1 MLSLFLR
8 QFLTLIHRNMS
19 VQNLKI
25 EDFTYSLPDGRI
37 ARYPLAERDASK
49 LLTYRNGTI
58 NTSSYSQIAQ
68 QIDENALVLF
78 NNTRVIPARLTFY
91 RASGAAIEIFCL
103 EPIGD
108 IATEMTRQGSSVW
121 QCLVGNAKKWKTNE
135 TLTLTGN
142 DFKIEA
148 DLIARGQGSFEVA
161 FRWTPPQYNFAEV
174 LSAVGALPLP
184 PYLNRNAEVGD
195 RERYQTIYAQFDG
208 SVAAPTAGLHFTE
221 GVFESFKSKNI
232 TTDYVTLHV
241 GAGTFK
247 PVKSETIGEHAMHAE
262 YFDVSKN
269 VIQKIRQNIDNQLV
283 AVGTTTL
290 RTLESL
296 FLIGVKLVEN
306 PHLNPENWHIQQWDA
321 YADCVAST
329 TRVQAF
335 DALLDALEK
344 HNLTRVVAK
353 TQLLIAPPYRIKT
366 IDALVTNF
374 HQPQSTL
381 LLLVAAL
388 VGDDWRRIYDYA
400 LTNDFRF
407 LSYGDG
413 SILFKK

>member
-1 MLSLFLR
+1 
-8 QFLTLIHRNMS
+8 MS

-25 EDFTYSLPDGRI
+25 EDFTYSLPDERI

-49 LLTYRNGTI
+49 LLIYKNGAIETSHYR
-58 NTSSYSQIAQ
+58 
-68 QIDENALVLF
+68 QIDEQIAENALILF

-103 EPIGD
+103 EPVGD
-108 IATEMTRQGSSVW
+108 IASEMTRQGRSVW
-121 QCLVGNAKKWKTNE
+121 QCLVGNAKRWKPNE

-142 DFKIEA
+142 GFKVEA
-148 DLIARGQGSFEVA
+148 NLTDRSQGSFVIT
-161 FRWTPPQYNFAEV
+161 FCWTPSPYNFAEV
-174 LSAVGALPLP
+174 LSAVGATPLP
-184 PYLNRNAEVGD
+184 PYLNREAQDND
-195 RERYQTIYAQFDG
+195 RDRYQTIYAQFDG

-221 GVFESFKSKNI
+221 GVFQRFGTKNI
-232 TTDYVTLHV
+232 ATDYVTLHV

-247 PVKSETIGEHAMHAE
+247 PVKSETIGEHIMHSE
-262 YFDVSKN
+262 YFDVPKN
-269 VIQKIRQNIDNQLV
+269 VIQKIRQNIGNQLIS
-283 AVGTTTL
+283 VGTTTL

-296 FLIGVKLVEN
+296 FLLGVKLVEN
-306 PHLNPENWHIQQWDA
+306 PHLKPEDWHIKQWDA
-321 YADCVAST
+321 YAETVAT
-329 TRVQAF
+329 TPVAEAF
-335 DALLDALEK
+335 DALLNALEE
-344 HNLTRVVAK
+344 HQLTRVVAK
-353 TQLLIAPPYRIKT
+353 TQLLIAPPYQIRT

-388 VGDDWRRIYDYA
+388 VGDDWRRIYQHA
-400 LTNDFRF
+400 LANDFRF